1 MDKDFIS
8 TYATTMR
15 AIDLSD
21 DAYGAIGTA
30 LHQTARARTNPSRT
44 RAPASHARTV
54 TRRAMIGCCA
64 AAAALAVTY
73 AGVRALHPAGQVAS
87 GDFVLAAYADGSG
100 EGNRVGIS
108 IDNEFLYGGFW
119 SFSDDGPFT
128 DDGTGMYD
136 TGIDEG
142 FAVSLFFDLDVRGVS
157 MQSISYELDG
167 DAYFRYDPHADPAT
181 KPEAFDAHAFTIAPG
196 ELDLPYPP
204 FRKGRVYLMAN
215 IPADT
220 PGMEHPQEIEA
231 LVAAYTAA
239 ARVIAQSTLTLRVT
253 FEDESVETHR
263 YRIEPTDAL
272 PEAIEAL
279 TDGETF
285 SDPAF
290 TIEQLD

>member
-1 MDKDFIS
+1 MDKDPIG
-8 TYATTMR
+8 TYAATMR
-15 AIDLSD
+15 TIDLTD
-21 DAYGAIGTA
+21 DAYRAIGDSVHRA
-30 LHQTARARTNPSRT
+30 ARRRAQAPTSRT
-44 RAPASHARTV
+44 HV
-54 TRRAMIGCCA
+54 FTRRAALGGCA
-64 AAAALAVTY
+64 AAAALALTY
-73 AGVRALHPAGQVAS
+73 AGMRAISLEEAVLSEG
-87 GDFVLAAYADGSG
+87 FVLAAYADGSG

-119 SFSDDGPFT
+119 NFSDDGPFT
-128 DDGTGMYD
+128 DDGTGVYD

-142 FAVSLFFDLDVRGVS
+142 FAVSLLFDLDVRGVS
-157 MQSISYELDG
+157 MRSISYELDG

-239 ARVIAQSTLTLRVT
+239 ARVIAQSTITLRVT
-253 FEDESVETHR
+253 FEDESVETHK

-285 SDPAF
+285 ADPAF
-290 TIEQLD
+290 TIEQLY

>member
-1 MDKDFIS
+1 MDKDPIG
-8 TYATTMR
+8 TYAATMR
-15 AIDLSD
+15 TIDLTD
-21 DAYGAIGTA
+21 DAYRAIGDSVHRA
-30 LHQTARARTNPSRT
+30 ARRRAQAPTSRT
-44 RAPASHARTV
+44 HV
-54 TRRAMIGCCA
+54 FTRRAALGGCA
-64 AAAALAVTY
+64 AAAALALTY
-73 AGVRALHPAGQVAS
+73 AGMRAISLEEAVLSEGFA
-87 GDFVLAAYADGSG
+87 LAAYADGSG
-100 EGNRVGIS
+100 EGDRVGIS
-108 IDNEFLYGGFW
+108 IDNEFLQGGFW
-119 SFSDDGPFT
+119 GFADDGPFT

-142 FAVSLFFDLDVRGVS
+142 FAVSLLFDLDVRGVS
-157 MQSISYELDG
+157 MRSISYELDG

-239 ARVIAQSTLTLRVT
+239 ARVIAQSTITLRVT
-253 FEDESVETHR
+253 FEDESVETHK

-285 SDPAF
+285 ADPAF
-290 TIEQLD
+290 TIEQLY